1 MLDRAPPMCPRHPLY
16 AIDQFGCA
24 MCARELDEC
33 PQCNP
38 APVVPGHVGYSP
50 DYRAAPP
57 APVVPP
63 LGRVHAR
70 PPRPAP
76 AQPGP
81 SWRDV
86 PEHHRASIVGMLAA
100 AEGTQRA
107 TARVMRAGHLA
118 TPERITDTET
128 RGEAYAAAVER
139 LRDLDDE
146 STIAGLRRALIAA
159 STEIERLEAIEMP
172 VDAEQAFERGWDA
185 RADATL
191 RGAGRHVVTIR
202 EALAHELLRGNL
214 ATFAATYDR
223 DAEAYDERAAACGSG
238 PDHDRHR
245 GNAER
250 SRAAARLYRA
260 VLAIGTP
267 LVANVPHA
275 ESVAPGEAGGQT
287 P

>member
-1 MLDRAPPMCPRHPLY
+1 MLDQDDEPLRV
-16 AIDQFGCA
+16 DV
-24 MCARELDEC
+24 
-33 PQCNP
+33 P
-38 APVVPGHVGYSP
+38 APVVPVLGRV
-50 DYRAAPP
+50 RAVVHHAPAPP
-57 APVVPP
+57 AAPV
-63 LGRVHAR
+63 A
-70 PPRPAP
+70 PPRPWSEIDA
-76 AQPGP
+76 
-81 SWRDV
+81 
-86 PEHHRASIVGMLAA
+86 HHRDSIVGMLDAA
-100 AEGTQRA
+100 AGHQHA
-107 TARVMRAGHLA
+107 SARVMRAGHLA

-223 DAEAYDERAAACGSG
+223 DAEAYDERAAACGTG
-238 PDHDRHR
+238 PDHERHR

-260 VLAIGTP
+260 VLALS
-267 LVANVPHA
+267 LVTHADIVRANEPA
-275 ESVAPGEAGGQT
+275 REGE
-287 P
+287 